1 MAATTEVVTAH
12 KDLHS
17 EQGRRAGE
25 HPGRAKDPV
34 VKVRG
39 LSWLE
44 FEKKDLART
53 ATFAR
58 DFGLTVHAHT
68 DDTLV
73 LRGGRAGSPCMIV
86 RKGKSSRFLGAAFE
100 AADRRDLERLAAAN
114 DTRVTPLEQQGAGM
128 AVSLLDPSGMSVK
141 VVHGV
146 EQLPDMPLQ
155 PVQTWNVG
163 GGRARINATQRP
175 AREPARIER
184 LGHVVFASRVFGR
197 NLDWYL
203 QNFGLIVSDFLFL
216 DGQRDR
222 GPVMA
227 FIRCDRGSTP
237 SDHHTLAM
245 MLAPEA
251 GYVHSAFEVADLD
264 ALAAGGEYLA
274 EQGYRRSWGVGRHI
288 QGSQVFDYWR
298 DPDRFM
304 VEHYADGD
312 LFDNTLEPG
321 WAPMRASGLYQWGSP
336 PTSDF
341 LGNKPSPA
349 LIRNAVDAL
358 RGDNEI
364 DLGRLTGLVKALQS

>member
-12 KDLHS
+12 HDLHS
-17 EQGRRAGE
+17 EQGGLSGE

-44 FEKKDLART
+44 FEKRDLDRT
-53 ATFAR
+53 EAFAR
-58 DFGLTVHAHT
+58 DFGLAVHART
-68 DDTLV
+68 PDMLM
-73 LRGGRAGSPCMIV
+73 LRGARAGSPCLIV
-86 RKGKSSRFLGAAFE
+86 RKGRSSRFLGAAFE
-100 AADRRDLERLAAAN
+100 AADRRDLDRLATAN
-114 DTRVTPLEQQGAGM
+114 DTSVTALEQVGGGM
-128 AVSLLDPSGMSVK
+128 TVSLLDPSGMAVK

-146 EQLPDMPLQ
+146 EELPETSLQ
-155 PVQTWNVG
+155 PVQTWNT
-163 GGRARINATQRP
+163 GGRHPRVNATQRP

-184 LGHVVFASRVFGR
+184 LGHVVFASRVFGK

-227 FIRCDRGSTP
+227 FIRCDQGSTP

-274 EQGYRRSWGVGRHI
+274 ERGYRRSWGIGRHI

-312 LFDNTLEPG
+312 VFDNTLEPG
-321 WAPMRASGLYQWGSP
+321 WAPMRASGLYQWGPP

-341 LGNKPSPA
+341 LGSKPSPS

>member
-1 MAATTEVVTAH
+1 MATNTEVVTAH
-12 KDLHS
+12 KNLHS
-17 EQGRRAGE
+17 EQGSLSSE
-25 HPGRAKDPV
+25 HPGRAQNPV
-34 VKVRG
+34 IKVRG

-44 FEKKDLART
+44 FEKKDLDRT
-53 ATFAR
+53 EAFAR
-58 DFGLTVHAHT
+58 DFGLSVHART
-68 DDTLV
+68 VDTLV
-73 LRGGRAGSPCMIV
+73 LRAARAGSPCMLV
-86 RKGKSSRFLGAAFE
+86 RKGTSSRFLGAAFE
-100 AADRRDLERLAAAN
+100 APERRDLDRIASAN
-114 DTRVTPLEQQGAGM
+114 DTTVRPLQSEIGGM
-128 AVSLLDPSGMSVK
+128 TVSMLDPSGMAIK

-146 EQLPDMPLQ
+146 EELPETSLQPLQ
-155 PVQTWNVG
+155 AWNVG
-163 GGRARINATQRP
+163 GGRARVNATRRP
-175 AREPARIER
+175 AREPSRVER
-184 LGHVVFASRVFGR
+184 LGHVVLASRVFAR

-222 GPVMA
+222 GPTMA
-227 FIRCDRGSTP
+227 FIRCDQGSTP

-274 EQGYRRSWGVGRHI
+274 EQGYHRSWGVGRHI

-312 LFDNTLEPG
+312 VFDNTLEPG
-321 WAPMRASGLYQWGSP
+321 WAPMRASGLYQWGPP

-341 LGNKPSPA
+341 LGNKPSPS
-349 LIRNAVDAL
+349 LIRNAVAAL
-358 RGDNEI
+358 RGDNEV
-364 DLGRLTGLVKALQS
+364 DLRRITGLVKALQS